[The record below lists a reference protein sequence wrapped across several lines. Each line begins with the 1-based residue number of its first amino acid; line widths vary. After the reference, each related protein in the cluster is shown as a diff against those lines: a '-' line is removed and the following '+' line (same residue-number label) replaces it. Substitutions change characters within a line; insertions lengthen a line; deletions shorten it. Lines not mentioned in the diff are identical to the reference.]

1 MCALIGCH
9 CTKAYTKCAKLVD
22 EKNNRLFCCLR
33 VLDFKPKILIK
44 VVHLTKKGDI
54 FLMKKVIHSVILK
67 KEKKYMSMYY
77 FCLYSI

>member
-1 MCALIGCH
+1 MTVLLSI
-9 CTKAYTKCAKLVD
+9 
-22 EKNNRLFCCLR
+22 F

-44 VVHLTKKGDI
+44 VVHLTKKVDI

-77 FCLYSI
+77 FFLYSI